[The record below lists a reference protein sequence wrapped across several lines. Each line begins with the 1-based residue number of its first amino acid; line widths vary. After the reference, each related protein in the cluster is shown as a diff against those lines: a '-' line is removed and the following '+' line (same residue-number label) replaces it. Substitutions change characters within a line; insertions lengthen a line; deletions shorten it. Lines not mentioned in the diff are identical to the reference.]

1 MLEGP
6 KPGIAR
12 VLRVPLTYDR
22 PSGTAEWGDYE
33 DAEDVR
39 GADPD
44 TDDGWSVVPEKAK
57 RRSIGG
63 DMPPQAKPFP
73 EIGST
78 RAGGSGY
85 ASAASVTVAAPTAA
99 SGSESQSKNAKKNA
113 KRKDAAKAVKA
124 ANDVAQQ
131 EALAKH
137 KKDQEAAR
145 IAEQFKTK
153 SKQSGGMSASVNDKG
168 QLVWE

>member
-12 VLRVPLTYDR
+12 VLRVPQNYNR

-57 RRSIGG
+57 R
-63 DMPPQAKPFP
+63 
-73 EIGST
+73 
-78 RAGGSGY
+78 
-85 ASAASVTVAAPTAA
+85 
-99 SGSESQSKNAKKNA
+99 
-113 KRKDAAKAVKA
+113 
-124 ANDVAQQ
+124 
-131 EALAKH
+131 
-137 KKDQEAAR
+137 
-145 IAEQFKTK
+145 K
-153 SKQSGGMSASVNDKG
+153 S
-168 QLVWE
+168 LVERWHPC